1 MNFFLM
7 KYLYGLD
14 YLVKDF
20 QYLLDLIIKSVDN
33 RTIYEHVQFDV
44 LFELAHSVN
53 NLLDTFCKKYISKT
67 FNEKWNSF
75 YRSPQVLMRTLLWN
89 LLLF

>member
-1 MNFFLM
+1 MVINTRCFLRNLLPSYDIDEKPACHKHVPSM
-7 KYLYGLD
+7 YGLD

-53 NLLDTFCKKYISKT
+53 NLLDTFRKKYISKT
-67 FNEKWNSF
+67 FNEK
-75 YRSPQVLMRTLLWN
+75 
-89 LLLF
+89 